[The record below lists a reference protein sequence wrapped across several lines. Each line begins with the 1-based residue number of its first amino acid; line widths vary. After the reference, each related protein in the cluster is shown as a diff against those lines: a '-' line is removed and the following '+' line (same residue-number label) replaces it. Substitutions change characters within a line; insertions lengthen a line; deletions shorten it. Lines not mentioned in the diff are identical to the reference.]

1 MSTDR
6 WADVLA
12 CGDVDA
18 LAITLHRDVVLVSDG
33 GGRVVTPLR
42 PVRGA
47 ASVARVVSTAVGGAH
62 GRTLTVEQANGR
74 RAVVVRRSGRAC
86 AVIITDVDGAL
97 VTRVWLVLNPDKLG
111 RWHAPR

>member
-12 CGDVDA
+12 GGDVDA
-18 LAITLHRDVVLVSDG
+18 LAATLHRDVVLVSDG

-47 ASVARVVSTAVGGAH
+47 APVSRVVSTAMGDAT
-62 GRTLTVEQANGR
+62 GRTLTVEEVNGR
-74 RAVVVRRSGRAC
+74 RAVVVRRSGSAC
-86 AVIITDVDGAL
+86 AVVMTEVDGGL
-97 VTRVWLVLNPDKLG
+97 VTRVWLVLNPDKLV
-111 RWHAPR
+111 RWHARR